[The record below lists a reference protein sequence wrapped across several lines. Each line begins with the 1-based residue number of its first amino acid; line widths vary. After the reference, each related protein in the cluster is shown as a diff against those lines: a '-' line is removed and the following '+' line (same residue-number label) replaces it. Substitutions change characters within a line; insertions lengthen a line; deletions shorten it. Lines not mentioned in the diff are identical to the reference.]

1 MCYVLI
7 IISFGMLY
15 GDLAA
20 RLGILL
26 RDKATSI
33 TRAVARPLEPYGD
46 SARAEFFYQCLSR

>member
-7 IISFGMLY
+7 IISFGMIY

-26 RDKATSI
+26 RDNATSFS
-33 TRAVARPLEPYGD
+33 RAVARPLESYGD
-46 SARAEFFYQCLSR
+46 SARAEFFYQCSSR